1 MIYRGIAIL
10 AGVTI
15 LAAAAHVTIEHTG
28 GYSTP
33 HAILTMAIAGGVSS
47 R

>member
-15 LAAAAHVTIEHTG
+15 LAAAHVTIEHTG
-28 GYSTP
+28 SYSTP